1 MTTKAVGIREL
12 TAHLSRYLK
21 SVKAGSEIVV
31 SERGKAIARI
41 TPVPLPEEEK
51 GIHSLLLQ
59 LAKGGKVML
68 PASYKSPAPPKFRKK
83 VSGTPFSDAV
93 IEGRR

>member
-1 MTTKAVGIREL
+1 MATKIISIREL
-12 TAHLSRYLK
+12 KTHLSRYLK
-21 SVKAGSEIVV
+21 SVKAGSEIVI
-31 SERGKAIARI
+31 SERGRAIARI

-59 LAKGGKVML
+59 LAKGEKVML
-68 PASYKSPAPPKFRKK
+68 PATYKSPAPPKFRKK

>member
-1 MTTKAVGIREL
+1 MTVKAVGIREL
-12 TAHLSRYLK
+12 KAHLSRYLK

-31 SERGKAIARI
+31 SERGRAIARI
-41 TPVPLPEEEK
+41 TPVPIQEEEK
-51 GIHSLLLQ
+51 GIHSLLLH
-59 LAKGGKVML
+59 LVKAGKVMP
-68 PASYKSPAPPKFRKK
+68 PASYKSPASPKFRKK

>member
-1 MTTKAVGIREL
+1 MATKAVGIRDL
-12 TAHLSRYLK
+12 KTHLSRYMK

-31 SERGKAIARI
+31 SERGRAIARI

-51 GIHSLLLQ
+51 VIHSLLLQ
-59 LAKGGKVML
+59 LAKVGKIKL
-68 PASYKSPAPPKFRKK
+68 PASYKSPSPPKFRKK
-83 VSGTPFSDAV
+83 VSGKPFSDAV

>member
-12 TAHLSRYLK
+12 KTHLSRYLK

-31 SERGKAIARI
+31 SERGRAIARI
-41 TPVPLPEEEK
+41 TPIPLPGEEK
-51 GIHSLLLQ
+51 GIHSLLFRLV
-59 LAKGGKVML
+59 KTGKVIL
-68 PASYKSPAPPKFRKK
+68 PASYKSPASPKFRKK